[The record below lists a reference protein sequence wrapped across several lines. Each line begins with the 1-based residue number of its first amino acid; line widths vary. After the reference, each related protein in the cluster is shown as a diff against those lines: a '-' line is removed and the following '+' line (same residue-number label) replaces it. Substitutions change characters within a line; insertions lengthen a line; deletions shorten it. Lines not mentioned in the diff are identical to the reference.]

1 MADHTDRTTVLALA
15 IKNKLL
21 ATELFQDVLYGRHEQ
36 IPRSPT
42 AVVTPAPKRRDLA
55 GVSAPGGRTM
65 NFMTIFIDIHSMK
78 VGDEET
84 ERLALDQLA
93 ESAEAALHADVT
105 MGGIIIHGFVHE
117 WNPGETHNQ
126 GGEFRTV
133 RLTYIGETKTYL
145 SS

>member
-1 MADHTDRTTVLALA
+1 MA
-15 IKNKLL
+15 IKNKLIASEL
-21 ATELFQDVLYGRHEQ
+21 AVDVLYGRQEQ

-42 AVVTPAPKRRDLA
+42 FVVTPGPKRRDLA

-65 NFMTIFIDIHSMK
+65 NFLTVFIDVHTSK

-84 ERLALDQLA
+84 ERLAVDQLA
-93 ESAEAALHADVT
+93 EAAEVVLHSDVT
-105 MGGIIIHGFVHE
+105 MGGIIIHGFVNE

-126 GGEFRTV
+126 GGEFRSV
-133 RLTYIGETKTYL
+133 RMTYVGITKTYL